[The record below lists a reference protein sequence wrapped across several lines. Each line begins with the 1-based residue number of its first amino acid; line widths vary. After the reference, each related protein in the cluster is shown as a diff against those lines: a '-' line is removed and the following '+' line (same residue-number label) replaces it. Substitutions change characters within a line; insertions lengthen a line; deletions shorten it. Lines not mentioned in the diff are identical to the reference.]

1 MMMPVDTAGLRT
13 KILTWFSAAFIVVA
27 LFLFLPAGTL
37 QYWQAWV
44 YLGVL
49 FIPVIF
55 VTNYFMRRDPGLLE
69 RRMKAREKHEPQK
82 KIQAVGGII
91 FFLGFLVPGLD
102 YRFGWSFVPV
112 PLVLA
117 ADAVVVLG
125 YLIVFLVFRE
135 NSYTSRIIDVEKGQR
150 VVTTGPYAIIRHP
163 MYLGV
168 TLMFV
173 ATPVALGSWVAVPV
187 FLLMPVFLI
196 FRIRNE
202 EEVLAQDLPGYADYC
217 QRVKYRLIPWV
228 W

>member
-1 MMMPVDTAGLRT
+1 MMMPVATAGLRT
-13 KILTWFSAAFIVVA
+13 KIITWFSAAFIVVA

-82 KIQAVGGII
+82 KIQAFGGII

-173 ATPVALGSWVAVPV
+173 ATPVALGSLVAVPV

-202 EEVLAQDLPGYADYC
+202 EEVLSRELPGYADYC

>member
-1 MMMPVDTAGLRT
+1 MMMPVATAGLRT
-13 KILTWFSAAFIVVA
+13 KIITWFSAAFIVVA
-27 LFLFLPAGTL
+27 LILFLPAGTL

-82 KIQAVGGII
+82 KIQAFGGII

-173 ATPVALGSWVAVPV
+173 ATPVALGSLVAVPV

-202 EEVLAQDLPGYADYC
+202 EEVLSRELPGYADYC

>member
-1 MMMPVDTAGLRT
+1 MMMPVATAGLRT
-13 KILTWFSAAFIVVA
+13 KIITWFSAAFIVVA
-27 LFLFLPAGTL
+27 LILFLPAGTL

-82 KIQAVGGII
+82 KIQAFGGII
-91 FFLGFLVPGLD
+91 CFLGFLVPGLD

-173 ATPVALGSWVAVPV
+173 ATPVALGSLVAVPV

-202 EEVLAQDLPGYADYC
+202 EEVLSRELPGYADYC